1 MREPFD
7 EDASAQT
14 IAKKDSME
22 GSEMTPATETG
33 SISEEETGGWFGI
46 GSDIKTFARSIA
58 PPIGG
63 FASFIHNSAM
73 TVAKEIASLEREA
86 ELETE
91 RWREEHYGKA
101 GEDITLHLPW
111 EIPHNSTKLRSNS
124 CDTIY
129 EEDEELMQ
137 KIFDLSEHEETF
149 LGRKYEKED
158 ESEKEEE
165 FSFSLDQPRINLI
178 RRLLELDE
186 QLAVMHARLSGKAVL
201 LGSVIDRQMCTSLLL
216 SLFSHLNSP

>member
-1 MREPFD
+1 
-7 EDASAQT
+7 
-14 IAKKDSME
+14 
-22 GSEMTPATETG
+22 
-33 SISEEETGGWFGI
+33 
-46 GSDIKTFARSIA
+46 
-58 PPIGG
+58 
-63 FASFIHNSAM
+63 
-73 TVAKEIASLEREA
+73 
-86 ELETE
+86 
-91 RWREEHYGKA
+91 
-101 GEDITLHLPW
+101 
-111 EIPHNSTKLRSNS
+111 
-124 CDTIY
+124 
-129 EEDEELMQ
+129 MQ